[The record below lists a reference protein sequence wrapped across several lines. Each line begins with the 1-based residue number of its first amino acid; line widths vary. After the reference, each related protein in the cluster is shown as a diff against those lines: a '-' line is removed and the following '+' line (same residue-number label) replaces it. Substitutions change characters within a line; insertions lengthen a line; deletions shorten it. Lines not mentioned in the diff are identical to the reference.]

1 MAFTA
6 SVTTPSS
13 TLNRRTLVFNQ
24 VISNIGNGYNNCT
37 GVFSAPATGTY
48 VFYASAVEHN
58 KQNLQLDIVLNSVPK
73 VRLMGYLSAA
83 LPDWDKYGRASSQ
96 KGRQSLGEAFLWNR
110 LLDSQRSFD
119 HFQWFYDL
127 ALWK

>member
-13 TLNRRTLVFNQ
+13 TLNSGTLVFNQ

-37 GVFSAPATGTY
+37 GVFSAPTTGTY

-83 LPDWDKYGRASSQ
+83 YQTGTNMVVLPLKRGDKVWVRHSYGTGYWTHNVPLTTFS
-96 KGRQSLGEAFLWNR
+96 GFMI
-110 LLDSQRSFD
+110 
-119 HFQWFYDL
+119 
-127 ALWK
+127 

>member
-13 TLNRRTLVFNQ
+13 TLNSGTLVFNQ
-24 VISNIGNGYNNCT
+24 VISNIGSGYNNCT
-37 GVFSAPATGTY
+37 GVFSAPTTGTY

-73 VRLMGYLSAA
+73 VRLMGYL
-83 LPDWDKYGRASSQ
+83 
-96 KGRQSLGEAFLWNR
+96 GEAFLWNR

-127 ALWK
+127 ACMLIYPEHLHYE